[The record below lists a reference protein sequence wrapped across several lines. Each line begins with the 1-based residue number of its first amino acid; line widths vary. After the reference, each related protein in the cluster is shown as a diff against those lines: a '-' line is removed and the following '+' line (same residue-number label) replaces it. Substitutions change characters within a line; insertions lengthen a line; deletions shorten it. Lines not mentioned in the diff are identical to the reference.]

1 MFYAVRMPPVK
12 SRREQYS
19 AATRAALLE
28 TSTRMFAERGFAAT
42 ALDDVASATQVTRGA
57 VYHHFA
63 NKKALFEAVFEDM
76 ESDAMQRV
84 ATAMAGATDPW
95 QAAMAGLNAFLD
107 RCCDPLYGQL
117 IWHEGPVALGWHGW
131 QQCEEQF
138 AYGVVEQMLR
148 ALIDSGHIEPMPLDT
163 TARFAFSLLGAAGML
178 LADAEEEDKARVREE
193 CALVMYRL
201 LTGLRPART

>member
-1 MFYAVRMPPVK
+1 MPPVK

-19 AATRAALLE
+19 EATRAALVE
-28 TSTRMFAERGFAAT
+28 TATRMFAERGFAAT
-42 ALDDVASATQVTRGA
+42 ALDDVATATQVTRGA

-84 ATAMAGATDPW
+84 AAAAAGVTDPW
-95 QAAMAGLNAFLD
+95 QAAMAALNAFLD

-117 IWHEGPVALGWHGW
+117 VWHEGPVALGWHGW
-131 QQCEEQF
+131 TQCEEQF
-138 AYGVVEQMLR
+138 AYGLIEQMLR
-148 ALIDSGHIEPMPLDT
+148 ALIDSGDIEPMPVDT

-201 LTGLRPART
+201 LGGLRPAES

>member
-1 MFYAVRMPPVK
+1 MPPVK

-19 AATRAALLE
+19 EATRAALLE
-28 TSTRMFAERGFAAT
+28 TATRMFAERGFAAT
-42 ALDDVASATQVTRGA
+42 ALDDVATATQVTRGA

-84 ATAMAGATDPW
+84 AAAAAGVTDPW
-95 QAAMAGLNAFLD
+95 QAAMAALNAFLD

-117 IWHEGPVALGWHGW
+117 VWHEGPVALGWHGW
-131 QQCEEQF
+131 KQCEEQF
-138 AYGVVEQMLR
+138 TYGLIEQMLR
-148 ALIDSGHIEPMPLDT
+148 ALIDSGDIEPMPVDT

-201 LTGLRPART
+201 LRGLRPAES